1 MNAMTQFS
9 RAAFA
14 AIAIVCATAAQA
26 APVEKPEKAAAC
38 AACHG
43 EIGVSA
49 TGMYPIIAGQYA
61 NYIEHALK
69 DYRTGAR
76 KNAIMGAQAANLSDA
91 DIKQLAQWF
100 GQQAGPLYTPSVH
113 GELSK

>member
-9 RAAFA
+9 RVAFA
-14 AIAIVCATAAQA
+14 TLVVVCASAAQA
-26 APVEKPEKAAAC
+26 APVEKPEKAATC

-61 NYIEHALK
+61 NYLENSLK
-69 DYRTGAR
+69 SYRSGVR

-100 GQQAGPLYTPSVH
+100 SQQEGTLYTPSVH
-113 GELSK
+113 GELRK